1 MKNII
6 WEITMEEKNN
16 KEKIAEESVQSNENT
31 VAEEANNKELEIN
44 KEETTVEQESAE
56 AEKIVETAEQKEAAE
71 STKEVATQE
80 DSEQKQTAKKKDS
93 KSEES
98 EPEEKEN
105 GRYKVIAKLEP
116 NLWTYGSP
124 VLFEKGTLERDQV
137 SNINRLSLIFT
148 NIYEEKEIRDLY
160 ITIYADDGEGN
171 VEQINHS
178 YLAMGQEYLASKGKA
193 AKITIKNENAV
204 KFIIK
209 IDRVVFVD
217 GSVWTKKDA
226 VLESAGEMEDVE
238 VFAQA
243 KTKDYEDNYISGMEE
258 VQKDDSA
265 SIGNGIE
272 ILKRIAWYKN
282 SKELIKTAHKK
293 YDIAVKNEER
303 KQASEN
309 RRANRQK
316 DVKKKYM
323 TATKL
328 DLVKVEDW
336 GLFTDTTKPIIIA
349 GPCSA
354 ESEQQVFET
363 AKGLKAAGVEVLR
376 AGIWKPRT
384 RPNCFEGVGSEG
396 LVWMKR
402 VQRELGMKISTEVAN
417 VKHVYEALKAGV
429 DMLWIGAR
437 TSANPFAMQEIAD
450 ALKGT
455 DIPVLVKNPVNP
467 DVELWIGALER
478 LNMAGLKKIGVIHR
492 GFSAYVKSKYRNVP
506 QWQLPIEIKRR
517 FPDMLMICDPSH
529 ISGKREYIQEVS
541 QQAMDLGFDGLIIE
555 SHICPEIAL
564 SDAAQQ
570 VTPTSLREILG
581 KLIIRDIDSENIEYK
596 ENIDELRA
604 QIDDI
609 DNDILELL
617 TRRMKVSD
625 EIGKYKKQN
634 NITILQPG
642 RWDKILEKVFVKG
655 AEMGLDNEFLEKVF
669 KAIHQASIDRQTK
682 VMNE

>member
-1 MKNII
+1 
-6 WEITMEEKNN
+6 
-16 KEKIAEESVQSNENT
+16 
-31 VAEEANNKELEIN
+31 
-44 KEETTVEQESAE
+44 
-56 AEKIVETAEQKEAAE
+56 
-71 STKEVATQE
+71 
-80 DSEQKQTAKKKDS
+80 
-93 KSEES
+93 
-98 EPEEKEN
+98 
-105 GRYKVIAKLEP
+105 
-116 NLWTYGSP
+116 
-124 VLFEKGTLERDQV
+124 
-137 SNINRLSLIFT
+137 
-148 NIYEEKEIRDLY
+148 
-160 ITIYADDGEGN
+160 
-171 VEQINHS
+171 
-178 YLAMGQEYLASKGKA
+178 
-193 AKITIKNENAV
+193 
-204 KFIIK
+204 
-209 IDRVVFVD
+209 
-217 GSVWTKKDA
+217 
-226 VLESAGEMEDVE
+226 
-238 VFAQA
+238 
-243 KTKDYEDNYISGMEE
+243 
-258 VQKDDSA
+258 
-265 SIGNGIE
+265 
-272 ILKRIAWYKN
+272 
-282 SKELIKTAHKK
+282 
-293 YDIAVKNEER
+293 
-303 KQASEN
+303 
-309 RRANRQK
+309 
-316 DVKKKYM
+316 M

-517 FPDMLMICDPSH
+517 FPDMMMVCDPSH